1 MFRAAARVVAGPL
14 IERLLVSAAHSM
26 GERPRPNGAPRV
38 HAMGPDP
45 DRILMLGAGIV
56 SGIGVASHEL
66 GIGGHLARRL
76 SALTRR
82 GADVELLGA
91 PELTVSGA
99 RKLLAG
105 VDLGRFDAI
114 VVMLGS
120 REAIGLRAASAWGR
134 DIRGL
139 LDRIAETAPPSLSVF
154 TVAIAP
160 LPSVLPFGR
169 VLGPAVGR
177 HIERLNAVTREVSAG
192 SAHFVRFGANDV
204 GEFSGLSD
212 ASTYAGW
219 ANQIAA
225 QMQPVLDGA
234 VPVRGAVC
242 TDEELRL
249 ESLAAMGVLD
259 GPPTAELD
267 ALARTAKDLFGV
279 MGAAVNLIDRD
290 RQVMKSAA
298 GLEPTDL
305 PRSESFCSTTVALG
319 GALVI
324 EDTRL
329 DPRFSG
335 FEAVQQGILFYA
347 GYPVEAPNGQR
358 VGTLCLFDTRPRV
371 FTSADESLLR
381 ELALRVQAELW
392 ATPHVGVR

>member
-1 MFRAAARVVAGPL
+1 MFKAAARIVAGPFV
-14 IERLLVSAAHSM
+14 ERILVGAAHSM
-26 GERPRPNGAPRV
+26 GELPRPDGAPRV

-45 DRILMLGAGIV
+45 DRVLMLGAGIV

-76 SALTRR
+76 SALTGR
-82 GADVELLGA
+82 GADVELVGA

-99 RKLLAG
+99 RRLLAD
-105 VDLGRFDAI
+105 VDLGRFDAV

-139 LDRIAETAPPSLSVF
+139 LDQITASAPPALPVF
-154 TVAIAP
+154 MVAIAP
-160 LPSVLPFGR
+160 LPRALPFGR
-169 VLGPAVGR
+169 ILGPAVTR
-177 HIERLNAVTREVSAG
+177 HIDRLNAVTREASSAT
-192 SAHFVRFGANDV
+192 AHYVRFGATHAPD
-204 GEFSGLSD
+204 FSGLSD

-219 ANQIAA
+219 ANQIAV
-225 QMQPVLDGA
+225 QMQPVLDAA
-234 VPVRGAVC
+234 VPVRGSMG

-249 ESLAAMGVLD
+249 ASLHAMGLLD
-259 GPPTAELD
+259 SPPTAELD

-290 RQVMKSAA
+290 RQFMKSAA
-298 GLEPTDL
+298 GIPRNDM
-305 PRSESFCSTTVALG
+305 PRSESFCSTTVDLG
-319 GALVI
+319 GALVL

-335 FEAVQQGILFYA
+335 FAAVQQGILFYA

-358 VGTLCLFDTRPRV
+358 IGTLCLFDDRPRI

-392 ATPHVGVR
+392 ASPRVAVR